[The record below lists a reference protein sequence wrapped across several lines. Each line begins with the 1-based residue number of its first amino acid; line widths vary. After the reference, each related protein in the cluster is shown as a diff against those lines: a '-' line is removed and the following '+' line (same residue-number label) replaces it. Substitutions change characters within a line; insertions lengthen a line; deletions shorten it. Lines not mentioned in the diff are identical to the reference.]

1 MRINRGLGGKLQGFR
16 IVLSEKGAGDWTV
29 PLTYAEAGAGQLG
42 VLSIWDWTLSLDL
55 AEDWKAEGFTVFFS
69 RLWKL
74 LQILPTQKA

>member
-1 MRINRGLGGKLQGFR
+1 M
-16 IVLSEKGAGDWTV
+16 

-42 VLSIWDWTLSLDL
+42 MLSIWDWTLSLDL
-55 AEDWKAEGFTVFFS
+55 AEDWEAEGFTVFFS